1 MTLITVINLQGQYI
15 YQDCSNCNQF
25 TGNFYSDSTFTITV
39 TTNLFTGSCNSNYIY
54 HYCNNCNL
62 FTGSC
67 YSNSTFTI
75 TVTTVINLQG
85 AVPEEGS
92 GAGKPW

>member
-15 YQDCSNCNQF
+15 YQNCSNCNQF

-39 TTNLFTGSCNSNYIY
+39 TTRSCN
-54 HYCNNCNL
+54 
-62 FTGSC
+62 F
-67 YSNSTFTI
+67 NSTFTI